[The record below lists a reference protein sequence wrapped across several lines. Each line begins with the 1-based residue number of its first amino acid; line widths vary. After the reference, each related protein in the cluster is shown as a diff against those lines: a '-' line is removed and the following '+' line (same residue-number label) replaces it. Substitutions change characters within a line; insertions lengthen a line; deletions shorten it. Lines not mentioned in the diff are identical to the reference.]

1 MPHSD
6 TCLPRNPDASKTVED
21 AAPVA
26 RFEAECSPLSLRAA
40 ELEAENRRLRCALES
55 SADGSAIT
63 ARLVADLQ
71 QAQDRLQDSELYLR
85 ALLDTAAVGIITVDA
100 ESHRV
105 LEVNSYAL
113 RLIGRS
119 AEELLGGVCHGVI
132 CPAEK
137 GKCPITDLGAAVD
150 QSERILLAARG
161 TKVPVLK
168 TVKPV
173 QRGGRTILIET
184 FVDLRPI
191 KRAEADARAKH
202 AAEAASRA
210 KTEFLAHMSHEIRT
224 PMNGILGM
232 TELALATPLNPE
244 QSGYLQTVRS
254 SAECLLAVINDIL
267 DFSRIEA
274 GKLALHPDATDLRQI
289 VGETVRVLSPGAYG
303 KGIEL
308 ICDIRPEV
316 PPAVICDSVRVRQI
330 LFNLVGNAIKFTER
344 GEVLLRISFEGGNA
358 EQAKLLFQV
367 HDTGPGIAP
376 EHQARIFAAFEQLDS
391 SATRHHGG
399 TGLGLTISSR
409 LVASMGGELKLESEL
424 GKGCEFSFRVTFPV
438 AAAGP
443 ALSQPCPAS
452 LHGLPVLGVLANGHC
467 QQLMQECLS
476 SFGLRFHAV
485 SDAVHALEDLERAA
499 NGNDPCSLVL
509 SDADLPNGTGYALAA
524 QIKTRFQSPPPVM
537 ILLGSPDGH
546 PRDINLAGLGI
557 VATLMKPCSKRE
569 LEEAVTT
576 VLTRSKT
583 AKRQASGRRN
593 IFEERRG
600 WDILVAEDNAVN
612 QHVISRVLGKWGC
625 TVAVAGDGHEAVAMT
640 AEHRF
645 DAVLMDLEMPRMGGL
660 EATAIIRGRE
670 ALTGGHTPIVAL
682 TAHAMAEHREQCLK
696 SGADA
701 YLAKPVR
708 AEELLATIDEM
719 LEKLGE
725 SPAVG

>member
-1 MPHSD
+1 
-6 TCLPRNPDASKTVED
+6 
-21 AAPVA
+21 
-26 RFEAECSPLSLRAA
+26 
-40 ELEAENRRLRCALES
+40 
-55 SADGSAIT
+55 
-63 ARLVADLQ
+63 
-71 QAQDRLQDSELYLR
+71 
-85 ALLDTAAVGIITVDA
+85 
-100 ESHRV
+100 
-105 LEVNSYAL
+105 
-113 RLIGRS
+113 
-119 AEELLGGVCHGVI
+119 
-132 CPAEK
+132 
-137 GKCPITDLGAAVD
+137 
-150 QSERILLAARG
+150 
-161 TKVPVLK
+161 
-168 TVKPV
+168 
-173 QRGGRTILIET
+173 
-184 FVDLRPI
+184 
-191 KRAEADARAKH
+191 
-202 AAEAASRA
+202 
-210 KTEFLAHMSHEIRT
+210 
-224 PMNGILGM
+224 MNGILGM

-244 QSGYLQTVRS
+244 QSGYLHTVRS
-254 SAECLLAVINDIL
+254 SAECLLTVINDIL

-316 PPAVICDSVRVRQI
+316 PPVVICDSVRVRQI

-367 HDTGPGIAP
+367 RDTGPGIAP
-376 EHQARIFAAFEQLDS
+376 EDRARIFAAFEQLDS
-391 SATRHHGG
+391 SATRHYGG

-452 LHGLPVLGVLANGHC
+452 LHGLPVLGVLANGRC
-467 QQLMQECLS
+467 QQLMQESLS

-509 SDADLPNGTGYALAA
+509 SDADLPDGTGYALAA
-524 QIKTRFQSPPPVM
+524 QIKTRFQSPPPVI

-583 AKRQASGRRN
+583 AKQQASGRRN

-660 EATAIIRGRE
+660 EATAIIRG
-670 ALTGGHTPIVAL
+670 
-682 TAHAMAEHREQCLK
+682 K
-696 SGADA
+696 
-701 YLAKPVR
+701 KP
-708 AEELLATIDEM
+708 
-719 LEKLGE
+719 
-725 SPAVG
+725 SPAVTHPSLP